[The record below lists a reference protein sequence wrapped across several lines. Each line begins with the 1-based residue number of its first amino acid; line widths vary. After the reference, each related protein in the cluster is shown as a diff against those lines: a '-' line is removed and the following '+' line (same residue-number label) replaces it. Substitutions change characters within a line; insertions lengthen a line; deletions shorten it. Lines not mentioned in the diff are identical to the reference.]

1 MNLLFNNK
9 VDQYKESIDRTLAT
23 LLDIT
28 KKIGHDELG
37 GTVADIKNRIHDPY
51 MFVIVGEVKAGKS
64 SFINALLESKNEICK
79 VAPSPMT
86 DTIQQI
92 VYGAEESITEITPH
106 LKRITFPE
114 EILKEVAIVDTP
126 GTNTIAEYHQDI
138 TESFIPASDLIVFVF
153 ESKNPYRESAWK
165 FLDFIKEEWRKKIIF
180 ILQQKDLME
189 LDDLKVNMEGV
200 RTNALSRG
208 ISEPIVFAVSAK
220 QELDGDKAES
230 GFSPVRNYINDHI
243 TGGKAPYLKLLNN
256 AQTSLTINDKIYSGL
271 DIRKL
276 QYQKDREFRN
286 EITEILQSQN
296 GKTTKHINILVENLI
311 AKYNRIT
318 SKYEAQ
324 LSEGFSFVTMMKRSF
339 KSKFN
344 SKEKNVKE
352 WINGIFTDLETELN
366 SSLRERIQDGV
377 VDIADDIQDMAK
389 LVDAKIKAS
398 ETILKNNH
406 EIYADIADR
415 RANILKDLQRTFSDF
430 MSKKEN
436 FYSDDMHNE
445 GDKVIPNIAA
455 GSGAALI
462 GLILA
467 TVTSGTVLDV
477 TGGILTAVG
486 LAFAGV
492 SVGMN
497 RRKILNQYRS
507 EVDKG
512 REHIKAEVTEKLVD
526 YTGRIR
532 ERIDSNFYQ
541 FDEMLQTEE
550 EMIQYLEDSHIT
562 VKQEIGELVES
573 IKTNLPRLS

>member
-9 VDQYKESIDRTLAT
+9 VDQYKESIDKTLTT

-28 KKIGHDELG
+28 KKIGHHDLG

-92 VYGAEESITEITPH
+92 VYGEAESITEITPH

-138 TESFIPASDLIVFVF
+138 TESFVPASDLIVFVF

-165 FLDFIKEEWRKKIIF
+165 FLDFIKEEWRKKIVF

-189 LDDLKVNMEGV
+189 PDDLKINMEGV

-208 ISEPIVFAVSAK
+208 IAEPVVYAVSAK
-220 QELDGDKAES
+220 QELDGDKAGS
-230 GFSPVRNYINDHI
+230 GFGPVRTYINDHI

-256 AQTSLTINDKIYSGL
+256 AETSLTINDKIYSGL

-276 QYQKDREFRN
+276 QYEKDREFRD
-286 EITEILQSQN
+286 EITGILHSQN
-296 GKTTKHINILVENLI
+296 GKTTKHISILVENLI

-318 SKYEAQ
+318 SKYAVQ
-324 LSEGFSFVTMMKRSF
+324 LGEGFSFVTMVKRSF
-339 KSKFN
+339 RSIFSN
-344 SKEKNVKE
+344 DEQNVKQ
-352 WINGIFTDLETELN
+352 WINGIFSDLEVELN
-366 SSLRERIQDGV
+366 TSLRERIQEGV

-415 RANILKDLQRTFSDF
+415 RANVLKDLQQTFQDF
-430 MSKKEN
+430 MNKKEN
-436 FYSDDMHNE
+436 FYSDDMHNK

-462 GLILA
+462 GLILT
-467 TVTSGTVLDV
+467 TVTSGAVLDI

-497 RRKILNQYRS
+497 RRKILNQYQS
-507 EVDKG
+507 EIDKG
-512 REHIKAEVTEKLVD
+512 RKHIEAEVTEKLVD

-532 ERIDSNFYQ
+532 ERIDSNFYK
-541 FDEMLQTEE
+541 FDEMLTTEE
-550 EMIQYLEDSHIT
+550 EMIQYLEKSHIE
-562 VKQEIGELVES
+562 VKQEIGKLTEAINGDL
-573 IKTNLPRLS
+573 TMLS